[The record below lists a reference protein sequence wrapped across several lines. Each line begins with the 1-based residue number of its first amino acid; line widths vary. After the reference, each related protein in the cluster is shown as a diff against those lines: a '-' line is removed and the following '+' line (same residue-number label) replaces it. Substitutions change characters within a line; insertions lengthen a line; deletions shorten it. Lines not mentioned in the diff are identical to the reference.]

1 MAHVIKKQNDKTH
14 RKFKKAFLSLQTV
27 LTMLNFVNGILFM
40 HTQEEELDRI
50 KDELLRL
57 QQNGVI
63 PSINNTN
70 KSSMAATAAAA
81 AVVTSE
87 TSISKNTVKIN
98 AQDDDLQ

>member
-1 MAHVIKKQNDKTH
+1 M
-14 RKFKKAFLSLQTV
+14 
-27 LTMLNFVNGILFM
+27 
-40 HTQEEELDRI
+40 
-50 KDELLRL
+50 
-57 QQNGVI
+57 I